1 MFKKFVAIIATVIA
15 TSSLAAVDLN
25 KATQAELE
33 SIKGIGPSL
42 STRILEERKNG
53 NFKDWADFVLRI
65 KGVGTGNATRL
76 SEAGLSVNGQ
86 AFKTG
91 PGATTTSAPTKPE
104 PRK

>member
-15 TSSLAAVDLN
+15 TSSFAAVDLN

-53 NFKDWADFVLRI
+53 NFKDWADFVSRI

-91 PGATTTSAPTKPE
+91 PGAATASAPTKPE